1 MSGDDAVNM
10 SGDESNGTS
19 VVPHSASTTPA
30 RITAHVLSD
39 AQSAIVINAVNDVSR
54 DGKTYETFEAALL
67 AVVTIV
73 NSEHDFVI
81 TADTVKHCIAD
92 AKTRLRKIRDAH
104 KSYNDR
110 LSLYEKKIE
119 AEMAPFTKRKTRKND
134 AEIAKIKSTHKPPA
148 PPAEQPLD
156 SRYETLIE
164 AARTLRERIR
174 VGRTN
179 QEKKVRSER
188 IPPSA
193 TIDLSADNATAD
205 EKSDPAVEERIINGK
220 KLIKKIRGNFKNM
233 SREGLAELN
242 SKSAESDEQID
253 RLVNIVADL
262 KESLTERQ
270 ERQVAA
276 AEAQAAAVSVIA
288 RLYSADKENEDSNQ
302 PKRRRI

>member
-1 MSGDDAVNM
+1 M
-10 SGDESNGTS
+10 
-19 VVPHSASTTPA
+19 
-30 RITAHVLSD
+30 
-39 AQSAIVINAVNDVSR
+39 
-54 DGKTYETFEAALL
+54 
-67 AVVTIV
+67 
-73 NSEHDFVI
+73 
-81 TADTVKHCIAD
+81 
-92 AKTRLRKIRDAH
+92 
-104 KSYNDR
+104 
-110 LSLYEKKIE
+110 IE

-164 AARTLRERIR
+164 ATRTLRERIR

-179 QEKKVRSER
+179 KEKKVRSER

-193 TIDLSADNATAD
+193 TIDLSSGNATAD

-233 SREGLAELN
+233 SREGLAELTN
-242 SKSAESDEQID
+242 KSADSDEQID

-270 ERQVAA
+270 ERQIAA
-276 AEAQAAAVSVIA
+276 AEAQAEAVSLIA